1 MDTETLNGYAAMF
14 SNFEVGEDDPIEKG
28 IPTLHVS
35 IFDHWLSE
43 EEAESNEIINYE
55 TAVSHN
61 KVDEYL
67 KGEEKFSNLYA
78 LLSKEGVICNIP
90 PPYRFIDGSDV
101 SMTRIIVDSLRE
113 KRRFDMYFMKYD
125 VRVIGGFDRTDF
137 FVVNDRSKINKI
149 KESIASCG
157 LYILD

>member
-1 MDTETLNGYAAMF
+1 MDIETLNRYAAMF

-43 EEAESNEIINYE
+43 DEAESNEIINYE
-55 TAVSHN
+55 TAVAHN
-61 KVDEYL
+61 RVDEYL
-67 KGEEKFSNLYA
+67 KGEEKFSKLYA

-90 PPYRFIDGSDV
+90 PPYRFLDGSDV
-101 SMTRIIVDSLRE
+101 NIASMIVDSLRE
-113 KRRFDMYFMKYD
+113 ERRFDMYFMKYD
-125 VRVIGGFDRTDF
+125 VRIVGGFDRTDLF
-137 FVVNDRSKINKI
+137 IINERSKVNKI
-149 KESIASCG
+149 KEIIASCG